1 MRRLGIVRLFVSYL
15 HVQNKFKIKI
25 KSEKYYFFGSKQ
37 TKTQVFGYK
46 CKRKSSSMNHKTG
59 VHEKKKTSSEI
70 ISPQCVHH
78 NSVEKK
84 ITNSKHCTSDLLADR
99 QA

>member
-1 MRRLGIVRLFVSYL
+1 MAL
-15 HVQNKFKIKI
+15 
-25 KSEKYYFFGSKQ
+25 KYYFLNSGSKY
-37 TKTQVFGYK
+37 TKVLVFGCE
-46 CKRKSSSMNHKTG
+46 CKRESGSINHKTG